1 MHQLYTMSQ
10 GDDNSCELSL
20 TNMYSSFW
28 MLLAEKQVALEK
40 LEWELKACNTKIE
53 GLEVSTGLLE
63 FEMSSLMQLFEKLYE
78 DSSPG
83 SENLAI
89 TSLWFD
95 SVLTEVNCNFFCSI
109 FKIFFSMY
117 ICLKP
122 HLQKV

>member
-1 MHQLYTMSQ
+1 
-10 GDDNSCELSL
+10 
-20 TNMYSSFW
+20 
-28 MLLAEKQVALEK
+28 VALEK
-40 LEWELKACNTKIE
+40 LEWELKVCNTKIE

-78 DSSPG
+78 DSSAG

-109 FKIFFSMY
+109 FKIFFSMH
-117 ICLKP
+117 ICLKS
-122 HLQKV
+122 HLHKRFSKLHRSCAWHECDATTILDLIFLLATEIYL